1 MPANTK
7 RDAPF
12 EIGDSDA
19 LAIMLEKLGGG
30 GHMPAS
36 ERLRELVLSAGEH
49 AVAMHGNGAEAE
61 KEPEQDAFYHGLLT
75 GYSVAMCLLAQQ
87 EQEKGK
93 SETSRR
99 HANLQE
105 TPPSRQETPAP
116 RS

>member
-7 RDAPF
+7 RDVPF
-12 EIGDSDA
+12 EIGDSEA

-36 ERLRELVLSAGEH
+36 ERLRELVLKAGER
-49 AVAMHGNGAEAE
+49 AVAMHGNGAEVE

-87 EQEKGK
+87 DQAKREAGT
-93 SETSRR
+93 SSRR
-99 HANLQE
+99 ASLQE
-105 TPPSRQETPAP
+105 TPPSRQET
-116 RS
+116 RSQRS